1 MWSTRLAAC
10 RRPWGE
16 IEPLEHTPWLG
27 RLLAAALLRDRGKT
41 RSHLPCLHAG
51 LKSIPRER
59 RRPRDAAARLVVQ
72 LEAMTAAAESGRKDH
87 DRWLMT
93 RNLLARKLAG
103 RRATSKLPALLD
115 YVLTRPIVSAGM
127 IAAELGITPR
137 AAQNLVAE
145 LGLRE
150 ATGRG
155 RYRAW
160 GVL

>member
-1 MWSTRLAAC
+1 LPGSLASAD
-10 RRPWGE
+10 G
-16 IEPLEHTPWLG
+16 
-27 RLLAAALLRDRGKT
+27 AM
-41 RSHLPCLHAG
+41 
-51 LKSIPRER
+51 
-59 RRPRDAAARLVVQ
+59 Q
-72 LEAMTAAAESGRKDH
+72 LEAMTAAAETGRKDH

-93 RNLLARKLAG
+93 KNLFTRKLAG
-103 RRATSKLPALLD
+103 RRATSKLPALVD

-160 GVL
+160 GIL